1 MSSFKNNT
9 AMYGSINE
17 PHSRKINHIH
27 EKITKEGNANKI
39 LSVILDMIKEIKEE
53 EDILTHNLNMLLGF
67 VIHMDDNGL
76 NTIKRTLRLNNIYDL
91 IDATPK
97 DINDI
102 SEQELPQIYKE
113 KLLKLRIYLK
123 NTNKIYT
130 FLMKT
135 KFLTQHEAIYVS
147 KKLGI
152 LKPDDLKG
160 FTKKDI
166 DNNIIKLTEEKKEKL
181 SNLIQAIRNGLNKI
195 SPSSP

>member
-1 MSSFKNNT
+1 
-9 AMYGSINE
+9 
-17 PHSRKINHIH
+17 
-27 EKITKEGNANKI
+27 
-39 LSVILDMIKEIKEE
+39 MIKEIKEE
-53 EDILTHNLNMLLGF
+53 EDILTHNLNMLLGY

-76 NTIKRTLRLNNIYDL
+76 NTETIQRTLRLNNIYDL

-97 DINDI
+97 DINE
-102 SEQELPQIYKE
+102 SELPQIYKE

-135 KFLTQHEAIYVS
+135 KILTQHEAIYVS

-152 LKPDDLKG
+152 LNPDDIQH
-160 FTKKDI
+160 FNEKDI
-166 DNNIIKLTEEKKEKL
+166 NSINKLTEEKKEKL
-181 SNLIQAIRNGLNKI
+181 SNLIQAIRNGEKKI